1 MSGPSALLV
10 LLSHLAILS
19 AISFGGFPTVLPDVR
34 QLVVDNHG
42 WLTDQEFA
50 NFFAVSQSLPGP
62 NRILLMSFIGWK
74 VWGLPG
80 AVASACATFGPPCAI
95 YFGAYRLWY
104 RFRNAE
110 WQPIVRRGLVPV
122 TAGLVVASG
131 LVMAGA
137 AIAEWQAAGLTVVA
151 AALMLTTRINPLWLL
166 LAGGV
171 SCGLGFL

>member
-1 MSGPSALLV
+1 MSGPGALPV
-10 LLSHLAILS
+10 LLFHLAILS

-34 QLVVDNHG
+34 QLVVDNHR

-62 NRILLMSFIGWK
+62 NMILMMSFI
-74 VWGLPG
+74 GLPG

-95 YFGAYRLWY
+95 YLGAYRLWY
-104 RFRNAE
+104 RFRNAR
-110 WQPIVRRGLVPV
+110 WQPVVRRGLVPV

-131 LVMAGA
+131 LVMARA
-137 AIAEWQAAGLTVVA
+137 AIVEWQAAGLTVVA
-151 AALMLTTRINPLWLL
+151 AVLMLTTRINPLWLL

-171 SCGLGFL
+171 SGGLGFL